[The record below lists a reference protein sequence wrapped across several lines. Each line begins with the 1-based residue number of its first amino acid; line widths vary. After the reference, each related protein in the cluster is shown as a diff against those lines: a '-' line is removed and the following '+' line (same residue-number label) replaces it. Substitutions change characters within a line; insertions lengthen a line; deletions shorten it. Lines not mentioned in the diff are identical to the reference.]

1 MQVGIDVTS
10 MHTNF
15 GGQCLFGFG
24 DTALVVLVLS
34 SLVVELKVKPSGL
47 IQSILTTTSLNSLVR
62 VTIQNISKVD
72 D

>member
-15 GGQCLFGFG
+15 GGQYLFGFG

-47 IQSILTTTSLNSLVR
+47 IQSILSTTSLNSLVR
-62 VTIQNISKVD
+62 VTVQNISKVD
-72 D
+72 E